1 MTITKNILVLG
12 EDSTQSSNDTL
23 ITTEAKCSVE
33 FTESGKRFAL
43 SLHYNASIRFF
54 ANSIEL
60 YQFKAKDSGIKP
72 YLLGLENI

>member
-33 FTESGKRFAL
+33 FTEPGKRFAL
-43 SLHYNASIRFF
+43 SLHYNPSIRFF

-60 YQFKAKDSGIKP
+60 YIYIYIYIFYFFFSIH
-72 YLLGLENI
+72 